1 MKRPDCWEVL
11 GIHPTRDLILIRD
24 AFRKQVKRH
33 HPDSSAQYTS
43 PDRYN
48 FFDVKAAVD
57 EALQRAQSGNLLNVH
72 EVFSENPSNQ
82 TFSKPQLNPL
92 FSCFSVFPFGKLLKT
107 LSLFPAMLVSSL
119 VLEQI
124 QNAFDLLNT
133 FELIISIILGL
144 IDGIFFGIFG
154 GLLFFWLPGLAFI
167 LLLWAGIRT
176 KTGYITFII
185 CWLVCLATYFIGF
198 YQPVVNFETN
208 EEVRRHIGNFLA
220 LVILPSFLLGGWIFL
235 LRKQMRLQRS

>member
-119 VLEQI
+119 ALEQI

-185 CWLVCLATYFIGF
+185 CWLVCLATYFIGY